1 MSSRTLIIINFKA
14 ARANES
20 WRDIEPKLKAAN
32 VPFDSHVTKWAG
44 NATES
49 TRKALREG
57 YDTIAVIGGDGTL
70 SETAEG
76 FFEFNVERPNF
87 KAEEDSPHSIN
98 PHAVLAILPSGTGDD
113 FARGL
118 SGKRLP
124 RNHWID
130 MFVAYC
136 IKKAT
141 QPAIEKSAIRNPQS
155 AIKTIDL
162 IHGVVDGGAKQF
174 VAINMASIGFSA
186 EVVQR
191 VNEQT
196 GIKKKLSGEMR
207 FVMSALTSLAVWRER
222 RVRVSIDE
230 DEPKEFSTN
239 LLAVA
244 NNRFAGSGMM
254 FAPDAKTDDRQLDIM
269 LTHDIT
275 RLTIMRELKRIREG
289 LHLNNPNI
297 EIQKAQKFKMETI
310 DANDSLLIEADG
322 NLRGRTPAEFHVMT
336 KALNVVW
343 IGSI

>member
-1 MSSRTLIIINFKA
+1 MSSPNRTLIIINFKA
-14 ARANES
+14 ARAREA
-20 WRDIEPKLKAAN
+20 WRDIEKKLKAAN
-32 VPFDSHVTKWAG
+32 VPFDSHVTKWPG

-76 FFEFNVERPNF
+76 FFDCGLRIGTSGF
-87 KAEEDSPHSIN
+87 DSYTPRSIN
-98 PHAVLAILPSGTGDD
+98 PNAVMAILPSGTGDD

-136 IKKAT
+136 IRKENPSAS
-141 QPAIEKSAIRNPQS
+141 EKSAIRNPQS
-155 AIKTIDL
+155 AIDL
-162 IHGVVDGGAKQF
+162 IHGIVDGGSKQF
-174 VAINMASIGFSA
+174 ISINMASVGFSA

-196 GIKKKLSGEMR
+196 GIKKMFSGEAR

-222 RVRVSIDE
+222 KVRVRIDKN
-230 DEPKEFSTN
+230 EPQEFSTN

-244 NNRFAGSGMM
+244 NNRFAGGGMM
-254 FAPDAKTDDRQLDIM
+254 FAPDAKIDDKHFDVM

-275 RLTIMRELKRIREG
+275 RLTIMRELRRIREG

-297 EIQKAQKFKMETI
+297 DIQKAEKFTVETI
-310 DANDSLLIEADG
+310 EANDSLLIEADG
-322 NLRGRTPAEFHVMT
+322 NLRGRTPAEFRIMP

-343 IGSI
+343 IESV